1 MYGRPG
7 GFSSRDIALIAG
19 LAALYLAYG
28 YASGVALGNTVL
40 SLDLFF
46 LIAALFAV
54 LAGVTKKMW
63 SATALGTV
71 TGLIFLGTP
80 SAPFP
85 AHITLSLIANGL
97 VFDLYLK
104 LRHFEKDHDLRNNLV
119 IAGALG
125 NFVMV
130 PVGLGSLQAF
140 GISTPSVLWAISL
153 VGNTVV
159 GALGALLGSI
169 VITRLG
175 ARRTQPLVR

>member
-1 MYGRPG
+1 MYDRHSL
-7 GFSSRDIALIAG
+7 FTSRDIALIAG
-19 LAALYLAYG
+19 LSAVYLAYG
-28 YASGVALGNTVL
+28 YASGVALGNSVL

-54 LAGVTKKMW
+54 LAGVTRRMW

-71 TGLIFLGTP
+71 TGLILLGTP

-97 VFDLYLK
+97 VFDSYLR
-104 LRHFEKDHDLRNNLV
+104 LRDFQKDEDIRNNLV

-125 NFVMV
+125 NLVMV
-130 PVGLGSLQAF
+130 PVGLGILQLV
-140 GISTPSVLWAISL
+140 GISTPPILWAISV

-175 ARRTQPLVR
+175 ARRIQRLIR